1 MPQVLSELAAGL
13 SRGAVTA
20 RALVE
25 ESLAK
30 IADPAGEGARCFVK
44 VHSEQARR
52 TADHYDG
59 ERRAGR
65 AVPPFA
71 GIPFSVKDLFD
82 EAGEITRAGSRLLAD
97 AAPARRD
104 APAIARLKQ
113 AGFISIGRTNMTE
126 FAYSGVGLNPH
137 YGTPRSP
144 FERERGR
151 IPGGSSS
158 GAGVSVA
165 DGFCAL
171 AIGSDTGGSTRIP
184 AAYNGIVGYKPSTG
198 RIPLEGAYPL
208 SASFDSIGPL
218 ANSVSCC
225 AIADAIMAASEP
237 ETPSPRQPQSIRLAI
252 PKSHLIEGLEPEV
265 ERAFAR
271 AIELLKKAGISVT
284 EIDYPELREIP
295 TYNARGGILVVEAY
309 AHHRRQLESGAET
322 YDPRVSRRLLAG
334 SQISAADF
342 LDIVA
347 ARKRLIRHNAE
358 VMAGSDA
365 LVLPTTPNIPPL
377 IEALARDEDYMRLN
391 ALSLRNTSVGNFLD
405 QCAISLPMNASGEP
419 PTGLMLMAPH
429 GRDRQM
435 FALALAVEK
444 VLAALKSR

>member
-1 MPQVLSELAAGL
+1 MPQVLSELAAALAG
-13 SRGAVTA
+13 GAVTA

-30 IADPAGEGARCFVK
+30 IADPAGEGSRCFVK
-44 VHSEQARR
+44 VHAEQARR
-52 TADHYDG
+52 TADHYDDA
-59 ERRAGR
+59 RRAGHP
-65 AVPPFA
+65 VPAFA

-82 EAGEITRAGSRLLAD
+82 EAGEVTRAGSRLLAD
-97 AAPARRD
+97 APPAKRD

-198 RIPLEGAYPL
+198 RIPLDGVYPL
-208 SASFDSIGPL
+208 STSLDSVGPL

-225 AIADAIMAASEP
+225 AIADTIMAGGEP
-237 ETPSPRQPQSIRLAI
+237 EKISPRLPQRIRLAI
-252 PKSHLIEGLEPEV
+252 PTSHVIEGLESEV
-265 ERAFAR
+265 ANAFAR
-271 AIELLKKAGISVT
+271 AVELMKKAGISVT

-295 TYNARGGILVVEAY
+295 VLNAKGGILVVEAY
-309 AHHRRQLESGAET
+309 AHHRRQLEASADI
-322 YDPRVSRRLLAG
+322 YDPRVSRRMLAG
-334 SQISAADF
+334 AQISAADF
-342 LDIVA
+342 LDLVA
-347 ARKRLIRHNAE
+347 TRRRLIHHNAQI
-358 VMAGSDA
+358 MAGLDA
-365 LVLPTTPNIPPL
+365 LVMPTTPIIPPL
-377 IEALARDEDYMRLN
+377 IEALARDEDYTRLN
-391 ALSLRNTSVGNFLD
+391 LLSLRNTSVGNFLD
-405 QCAISLPMNASGEP
+405 QCAISLPMQAAGEP
-419 PTGLMLMAPH
+419 PAGLMLMAPH
-429 GRDRQM
+429 GHDRQM
-435 FALALAVEK
+435 FAVALGVEK
-444 VLAALKSR
+444 VLSALKAR

>member
-1 MPQVLSELAAGL
+1 MPQILSELAAGL

-44 VHSEQARR
+44 VHTEQARR

-82 EAGEITRAGSRLLAD
+82 EAGEVTRAGSRLLAD

-198 RIPLEGAYPL
+198 RIPLDGAYPL

-218 ANSVSCC
+218 ANSVACC
-225 AIADAIMAASEP
+225 AIADAIMAGSEP
-237 ETPSPRQPQSIRLAI
+237 EPPSPRQPQGIRLAI

-265 ERAFAR
+265 ANAFAR
-271 AIELLKKAGISVT
+271 AIELLKKAGIAVM
-284 EIDYPELREIP
+284 EIDYPELRDIP
-295 TYNARGGILVVEAY
+295 AHNAKGGIVVVEAY
-309 AHHRRQLESGAET
+309 AHHRRQLESGADI
-322 YDPRVSRRLLAG
+322 YDPRVSRRILAG
-334 SQISAADF
+334 SQFSAADF

-347 ARKRLIRHNAE
+347 ARRRLIRHNTE
-358 VMAGSDA
+358 IMAGLDA
-365 LVLPTTPNIPPL
+365 LVLPTTPNVPPL
-377 IEALARDEDYMRLN
+377 IEALAKDEDYMRLN
-391 ALSLRNTSVGNFLD
+391 GLSLRNTSVGNFLD
-405 QCAISLPMNASGEP
+405 QCAISLPMQASGEP

-429 GRDRQM
+429 GHDRQM
-435 FALALAVEK
+435 FAVAAVAEA
-444 VLAALKSR
+444 VLAGLRTR